1 MPSQVYAA
9 STCTDADT
17 HANTRSLEIIGGSC
31 ARSLDVFFYAP
42 SHSMPHTGGVDYEDI
57 RKIEKANA
65 IHVAAIAIVMV

>member
-1 MPSQVYAA
+1 M
-9 STCTDADT
+9 CTF
-17 HANTRSLEIIGGSC
+17 IG
-31 ARSLDVFFYAP
+31 RFFYAP